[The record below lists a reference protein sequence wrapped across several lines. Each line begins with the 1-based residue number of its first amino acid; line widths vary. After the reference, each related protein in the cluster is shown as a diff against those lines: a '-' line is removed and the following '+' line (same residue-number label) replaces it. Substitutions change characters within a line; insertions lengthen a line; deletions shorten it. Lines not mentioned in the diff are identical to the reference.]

1 MRWVQPQT
9 QHVHWL
15 QIDRGPETAFV
26 EQLQTDGLHRRW
38 DAFPSGFGPYECT
51 RMGRETGGIF
61 FMLPSLET
69 NLVRGEKRNYEMEA
83 PYNPDL
89 RTRQE
94 VKADIDKSPLR
105 KELEKVIY
113 DLNPYKGESAKI
125 IELRLAFSKD
135 YDRMLKEISAEQ
147 KKAAEYLPYLAKA
160 EEAVDKLE
168 KLRQQEPSPRWQAN
182 YDLLHAQLVAYQA
195 RVIEYQAYLDEFSKD
210 VQTYL
215 KKPGDPKNK
224 FKPPAATRGELQ
236 FMEWDI
242 RGRQKTMAPEKIK
255 PFVERSTAM
264 FRQVMA
270 EHAGTPWA
278 ARAEWELRRGF
289 GVELAP
295 DYWKDTPG
303 QRVPPPKL

>member
-1 MRWVQPQT
+1 
-9 QHVHWL
+9 
-15 QIDRGPETAFV
+15 
-26 EQLQTDGLHRRW
+26 
-38 DAFPSGFGPYECT
+38 
-51 RMGRETGGIF
+51 
-61 FMLPSLET
+61 MLPSIET

-89 RTRQE
+89 RSRQE
-94 VKADIDKSPLR
+94 VQADIDKSPLR
-105 KELEKVIY
+105 KGLEKVIY
-113 DLNPYKGESAKI
+113 DLNPYKGPSARI
-125 IELRLAFSKD
+125 IELKHTFSKD
-135 YDRMLKEISAEQ
+135 YNKLLQEMAGEQ
-147 KKAAEYLPYLAKA
+147 KKIPEYLPYLAKA
-160 EEAVDKLE
+160 EEAVEKLE

-195 RVIEYQAYLDEFSKD
+195 RVIEYQAFLDEFSRD
-210 VQTYL
+210 IQDYL

-224 FKPPAATRGELQ
+224 FKPPPATRGEQQ
-236 FMEWDI
+236 FMDWDL
-242 RGRQKTMAPEKIK
+242 RNRQKTRATEKVK
-255 PFVERSTAM
+255 PYVDRSTAM

-303 QRVPPPKL
+303 QRIQPPKL